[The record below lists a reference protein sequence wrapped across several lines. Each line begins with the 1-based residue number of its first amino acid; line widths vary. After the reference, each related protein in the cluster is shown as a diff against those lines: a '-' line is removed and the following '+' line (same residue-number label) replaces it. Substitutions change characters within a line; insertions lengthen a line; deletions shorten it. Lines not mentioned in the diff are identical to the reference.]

1 MVRLVGCAS
10 FSRGCVV
17 DCEVCGACYVVCLE
31 GDVLTEM
38 VGSVCDVEVGC
49 ECAGLLRDAV
59 I

>member
-1 MVRLVGCAS
+1 M
-10 FSRGCVV
+10 

-49 ECAGLLRDAV
+49 GCAGLLRDAV